1 MGEEQ
6 MAEIG
11 EQSPLLLNGAVP
23 LPGGLLGELTAE
35 TSRRTLDILEH
46 RRRSAHPRRRG
57 WLVRRM
63 LLLADLVGLV
73 TAFFIVEVL
82 FGAGSGPGNAAP
94 GLDEFLLLLATL
106 PGWIVIAKLYGLYD
120 QDEERT
126 HHPTTDD
133 FGGVFN
139 LVTVGVW
146 LFLSVTWITGIA
158 DPDLSKMIAFWALA
172 VALVTSARA
181 FARAGCRRSI
191 SYLQNTIIVG
201 AGDVGQQV
209 ARKLLRHPEYGI
221 NLVGFVDS
229 HPLPRQD
236 GLDSVSL
243 LGPSEMLPQLVRLL
257 DVERV
262 IVAFSN
268 DTPEETLAIVRS
280 LGGADVQIDTVPRL
294 FELVSP
300 SVQIDTLEG
309 LPLIELPAPRISPSS
324 RLIKR
329 SLDVVGAS
337 IGLIL
342 TAPLFAFFAW
352 RVKRS
357 SPGPV
362 FFRQTRLGQDQRE
375 FTALKFRTMRVG
387 ADTSSHR
394 EYIKRTMDPRVAPS
408 SNGLYKPEASDA
420 ITPFGGFLRRTS
432 LDELP
437 QLINV
442 LRGDMSL
449 VGPRPCIG
457 YETEHFLPHHFDR
470 FLVPAG
476 ITGLWQVTARAHA
489 TFREALDMDVAY
501 ARGWSLGLDLRLLC
515 RTPLEAFGRRATT

>member
-1 MGEEQ
+1 MGEPGLEGPQ
-6 MAEIG
+6 AFDVAGGSAASLIAAIGASGDSRTVEALERRQRAEA
-11 EQSPLLLNGAVP
+11 P
-23 LPGGLLGELTAE
+23 
-35 TSRRTLDILEH
+35 H
-46 RRRSAHPRRRG
+46 RRG

-63 LLLADLVGLV
+63 LLLADVVSLV
-73 TAFFIVEVL
+73 TSFLVIELV
-82 FGAGSGPGNAAP
+82 FGTGWGSGDSATGTT
-94 GLDEFLLLLATL
+94 EYLLLAATI
-106 PGWIVIAKLYGLYD
+106 PGWIVIAKLYRLYD
-120 QDEERT
+120 NDEERT
-126 HHPTTDD
+126 HHGTTDD
-133 FGGVFN
+133 FLGIFH

-146 LFLSVTWITGIA
+146 LLYALSWATQVA
-158 DPDLSKMIAFWALA
+158 HPSLSKMVAFWGLTI
-172 VALVTSARA
+172 VLVTTARTI
-181 FARAGCRRSI
+181 ARGICRNTI
-191 SYLQNTIIVG
+191 TYLQNAVIVG

-221 NLVGFVDS
+221 NVIGFVDAQ
-229 HPLPRQD
+229 PLPRQD
-236 GLDSVSL
+236 GLEHIVL
-243 LGPSEMLPQLVRLL
+243 LGDAAALPELVKLM

-262 IVAFSN
+262 IIAFSN
-268 DTPEETLAIVRS
+268 DSPVETLEIVRS
-280 LGGADVQIDTVPRL
+280 LNDADVQIDVVPRL

-300 SVQIDTLEG
+300 SVRIDTVEG
-309 LPLIELPAPRISPSS
+309 LPLIELPPRRISRSS
-324 RLIKR
+324 RLVKR
-329 SLDVVGAS
+329 AVDIVGAT

-342 TAPLFAFFAW
+342 TAPLFVYFAW
-352 RVKRS
+352 RIKRD

-362 FFRQTRLGQDQRE
+362 FFRQTRLGQDRRE

-387 ADTSSHR
+387 VDTTSHR
-394 EYIKRTMDPRVAPS
+394 EYIKRSMDPQFAR
-408 SNGLYKPEASDA
+408 SNGLFKLEAADK
-420 ITPFGGFLRRTS
+420 ITPFGRFLRRTS

-515 RTPLEAFGRRATT
+515 RTPLEAFARKATT